1 MSASVTKKLVRY
13 RSWIVAIVNAAV
25 TWVILII
32 APLGLFAVIICTVGV
47 FFASLLVGEIS
58 DRLLFKLLRN
68 IQRDVIQANRE
79 TDSLDVGLSS
89 YLDLPTEQK
98 TEKQE

>member
-47 FFASLLVGEIS
+47 FLASLLVGEIS